1 VLFFKFIVEIILS
14 ISLFFIKIVYYILY
28 KFIKI
33 NKIDKNK
40 KILMSNLPEYEF
52 DTAIYKEYLR
62 PKLKGLFEKP
72 EGKKTLI
79 ID

>member
-1 VLFFKFIVEIILS
+1 
-14 ISLFFIKIVYYILY
+14 
-28 KFIKI
+28 
-33 NKIDKNK
+33 
-40 KILMSNLPEYEF
+40 MSNLPEYEF